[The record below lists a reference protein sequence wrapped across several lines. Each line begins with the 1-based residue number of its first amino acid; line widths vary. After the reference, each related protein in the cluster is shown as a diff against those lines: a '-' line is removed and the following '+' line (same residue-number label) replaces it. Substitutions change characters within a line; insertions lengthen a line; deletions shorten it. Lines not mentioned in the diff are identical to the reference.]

1 MYTCV
6 YIQTS
11 VMYTAGGGAGL
22 SRSKN
27 LVLVGLFLLVTIGL
41 GSEMAAGPGEVIFLI
56 GTWLQSTL
64 GSLMK

>member
-1 MYTCV
+1 
-6 YIQTS
+6 
-11 VMYTAGGGAGL
+11 MYTAGGGAGL